1 MSCSKENKRPM
12 DSERLT
18 PEQEELVVGGTG
30 INYAAYNT
38 SMFNTSMFNTSMI
51 NNGIFNVSQI
61 NNAMFNT
68 TMDESESGPVN
79 TNI

>member
-1 MSCSKENKRPM
+1 M

-18 PEQEELVVGGTG
+18 PEQEELVVGGAG
-30 INYAAYNT
+30 INYAAY
-38 SMFNTSMFNTSMI
+38 NTSMFNTSMI

>member
-12 DSERLT
+12 DSEHLT
-18 PEQEELVVGGTG
+18 PEQEEIVVGGAG
-30 INYAAYNT
+30 INYAE
-38 SMFNTSMFNTSMI
+38 FNTSMFNTSMN
-51 NNGIFNVSQI
+51 NNGIFNVSLI

-68 TMDESESGPVN
+68 TINESESGPVN